1 MLDAAQLIITPLL
14 YVNDPAKR
22 LFWMHILGSVV
33 LAAWYF
39 RAESP
44 DLGPA
49 ALARRLLCKKYWWNA
64 STRIDY
70 ALLFFNAVLKLVVF
84 IPILG
89 GQLGIA
95 LITARVL
102 HLHVLDAP
110 QISAGPIFVSL
121 SFTLVAFVFDDAT
134 RFLTHLAMHRNP
146 FLWRIH
152 RLHHSAT
159 TLTPFTVFRTHPLES
174 FINYLRSIV
183 ALGLISGVFIWGF
196 GAQLQV
202 WDILGVNALGFLLTL
217 AGSNLRHSHIP
228 LEFGS
233 FERFIISP
241 AQHQLHHSIDHGHG
255 NLGAYLALWD
265 RWNKSF
271 IWGSSADNLTFGL
284 SDYEEK
290 ASPNRGMPVGDFP
303 H

>member
-1 MLDAAQLIITPLL
+1 
-14 YVNDPAKR
+14 
-22 LFWMHILGSVV
+22 
-33 LAAWYF
+33 
-39 RAESP
+39 
-44 DLGPA
+44 
-49 ALARRLLCKKYWWNA
+49 
-64 STRIDY
+64 
-70 ALLFFNAVLKLVVF
+70 
-84 IPILG
+84 
-89 GQLGIA
+89 
-95 LITARVL
+95 
-102 HLHVLDAP
+102 
-110 QISAGPIFVSL
+110 
-121 SFTLVAFVFDDAT
+121 
-134 RFLTHLAMHRNP
+134 
-146 FLWRIH
+146 
-152 RLHHSAT
+152 
-159 TLTPFTVFRTHPLES
+159 
-174 FINYLRSIV
+174 
-183 ALGLISGVFIWGF
+183 VFIWGF

-228 LEFGS
+228 LGFGS

-290 ASPNRGMPVGDFP
+290 ASPNRGLPVGDFP